1 MEIHIVN
8 LHITLTVTQEKAEY
22 FLEELSRDP
31 IYSDL
36 IFLFLTLFFIFGLL
50 SGNLTPIYLKFHD

>member
-8 LHITLTVTQEKAEY
+8 LQITLTATQEKAEY

-36 IFLFLTLFFIFGLL
+36 IFLFPTLFHFWITQWK
-50 SGNLTPIYLKFHD
+50 SDSYLPEIS